1 MEQKTKG
8 LDARLVLEEILAHKE
23 EQQAKKVEANQIRIE
38 KELQKEDALR
48 RKVDTDGTK
57 VASSG
62 TDPENQSGFVDGFM
76 SKRVTSMSTSH
87 VAETI
92 WKLLR
97 VFGLR
102 LQIYEGLAT
111 SEGGAVL
118 SMEGQSRE
126 AIDATNILRAK
137 VVNDP
142 NTGRSKGYVF
152 VKFADEM
159 ERNHAMKETTL
170 NLLDLSEATH
180 SRKA

>member
-1 MEQKTKG
+1 MG
-8 LDARLVLEEILAHKE
+8 HKE

-62 TDPENQSGFVDGFM
+62 TDPENQSGFVDGFI
-76 SKRVTSMSTSH
+76 SKRVTSMSTSR

-111 SEGGAVL
+111 SEGGLVL

-126 AIDATNILRAK
+126 AINATNILNKDGDNWGVTSCAA
-137 VVNDP
+137 
-142 NTGRSKGYVF
+142 SEKGKIACSSTDSVCDFF
-152 VKFADEM
+152 VADSAIQPHEWCSG
-159 ERNHAMKETTL
+159 L
-170 NLLDLSEATH
+170 VDSEVGTSIGDH
-180 SRKA
+180 CLGNGC